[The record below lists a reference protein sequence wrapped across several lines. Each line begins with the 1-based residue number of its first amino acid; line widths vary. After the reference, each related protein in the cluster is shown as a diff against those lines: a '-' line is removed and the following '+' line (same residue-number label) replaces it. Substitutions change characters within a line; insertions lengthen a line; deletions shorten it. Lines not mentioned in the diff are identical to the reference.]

1 MTVKQNVTKRNRA
14 NKREA
19 KWTKKW
25 CVGVTFVY
33 LNKLSF
39 MRNWWSRIE
48 KQSHEQTFKQ
58 SADDTKSQFIVRNLR
73 NYVIHFMY
81 KDSYP
86 SVLSSNVVNL

>member
-1 MTVKQNVTKRNRA
+1 MDKEIMYWCYFCLFKVGFKQPI
-14 NKREA
+14 
-19 KWTKKW
+19 
-25 CVGVTFVY
+25 
-33 LNKLSF
+33 NKLSF